1 LWDNFL
7 KAVDFLSAAVY
18 DILKQKK
25 APHLILPRREELAVP
40 MYFTALAA
48 SGAGLHV
55 PKIKIERKSNVKT
68 RIRALLLALVL
79 VLTMTTG
86 AWAAGTG
93 SERTAEARLTMTA
106 EYRAGNAVVTVYL
119 EGGEGVTNGR
129 LTATYDPKVSTL
141 TGSRVLGG
149 FGASSVNGET
159 AGEVCL
165 AWVGSN
171 LTAEK
176 TPMVE
181 LTFQVTQDGTFT
193 AEASEVYAG
202 EEKRTVE
209 GDAVS
214 LAYNPFQDIENHWA
228 KEEILKAYHEG
239 LFQGVTET
247 KFIPEGKMDRAMFV
261 TVLYRLAGSPAVESL
276 ETAFTDVDTAQYY
289 GAAVAWAVEHGVTNG
304 VSQTQ
309 FAPHQAISRQ
319 ELVTMLY
326 RYAGSPAVTGQTHF
340 TDVGEDRYYSQ
351 AVAWAEEVQVANGY
365 PDGTFR
371 PNQDISRE
379 QLVTMLFRYVRSQE
393 ADNGLRD
400 SLSDFDDGDKISKF
414 ARESM
419 QWAVANQVINGV
431 TATTLAPKAQATRA
445 QTATVLYRTLAS
457 L

>member
-1 LWDNFL
+1 
-7 KAVDFLSAAVY
+7 
-18 DILKQKK
+18 
-25 APHLILPRREELAVP
+25 
-40 MYFTALAA
+40 M
-48 SGAGLHV
+48 
-55 PKIKIERKSNVKT
+55 KT
-68 RIRALLLALVL
+68 RISALLLALVL

-141 TGSRVLGG
+141 TGSRVLGS

-261 TVLYRLAGSPAVESL
+261 TVLYRLAGNPAVESL

-326 RYAGSPAVTGQTHF
+326 RYAKATGQDVTGQADLGQF
-340 TDVGEDRYYSQ
+340 VDAGKVADWAE
-351 AVAWAEEVQVANGY
+351 APVAWAVKEEILEGY
-365 PDGTFR
+365 PGSYLLPR
-371 PNQDISRE
+371 GS
-379 QLVTMLFRYVRSQE
+379 
-393 ADNGLRD
+393 
-400 SLSDFDDGDKISKF
+400 
-414 ARESM
+414 
-419 QWAVANQVINGV
+419 
-431 TATTLAPKAQATRA
+431 ATRA
-445 QTATVLYRTLAS
+445 QAAAIFCRYGQL
-457 L
+457 